1 MSIARPQ
8 ALLRRA
14 VAVPVGV
21 VGRIDAVL
29 DNAMARVDT
38 RIDSGMGSVFNASRS
53 FAIAASRSLNRTDC
67 VIERRYEAIDA
78 SVQARIDSARRH
90 GRHSARY
97 IAAVADGVDFK
108 LDVNVA
114 HIDRV
119 TQLGVAGL
127 VATGKAVVHATESLE
142 TNFETKFATAD
153 SIFQS
158 GINKAQ
164 ARASAATDFARATV
178 THFDARIEAE
188 HARVDRITDLG
199 LNAIGSFA
207 TATLSRVE
215 SVADATDSA
224 LVSRISRIDNRIDS
238 VQEVGRAAYAAMT
251 LGIQTSD
258 LLLTNAA
265 SQVDVRIDRRIAQG
279 AYAYTSTTN
288 FVMNATSLV
297 DRNLDQGI
305 AKFDTRLD
313 AGFAGLVRAA
323 QGVSYF
329 ASDLINDLDG
339 SLANRV
345 AGFDRRIEAFVIETQ
360 GPAPIHAGQR
370 ASSAPPWVATTLTL
384 VLGTLGAAT
393 GAAALNAE
401 PVPVAID
408 KTVKIE
414 ASAAHQAVQQYLG
427 IRESFAATQASRS
440 RQIASLKS
448 EIAAAKIRAN
458 KVSLPGSEI
467 IDVANNYGGVPYVR
481 GGTSPKGFDCSGYT
495 SFVYGQL
502 GISLP
507 RTAAEQ
513 AAWATPISSTHRKV
527 GDLMF
532 WGHGNGVYHVGIYA
546 GDGMMWDSP
555 YPGRRVGKV
564 SIWGNPSYGRVP
576 SAVLNGAA
584 VAEIVAKTAELADLQ
599 AAAPS
604 LSIKIDAANTLPE
617 FKYVAPPQAVQ

>member
-14 VAVPVGV
+14 FAVPVV
-21 VGRIDAVL
+21 VVSRIDAVL

-53 FAIAASRSLNRTDC
+53 FAIAASRSLDRTDC

-90 GRHSARY
+90 GKHSARY
-97 IAAVADGVDFK
+97 IAAVADGFDFK

-114 HIDRV
+114 QIDRV

-127 VATGKAVVHATESLE
+127 VATGQATSHATESLE

-153 SIFQS
+153 AIFQS
-158 GINKAQ
+158 GINKAKV
-164 ARASAATDFARATV
+164 RATATTDFARATV
-178 THFDARIEAE
+178 MHFDARIEAE
-188 HARVDRITDLG
+188 HARVDRISDVG
-199 LNAIGSFA
+199 INAIGSFA
-207 TATLSRVE
+207 TAALARVE
-215 SVADATDSA
+215 SIADATDRA
-224 LVSRISRIDNRIDS
+224 LVSSISRIDDRIDS
-238 VQEVGRAAYAAMT
+238 VQEVAPAAYVALT

-258 LLLTNAA
+258 QLLTNAA

-279 AYAYTSTTN
+279 AYAYTATTN
-288 FVMNATSLV
+288 FVMKATSLI
-297 DRNLDQGI
+297 DRNLDQRI
-305 AKFDTRLD
+305 AKFDNRID
-313 AGFAGLVRAA
+313 AGFAGLVRVA
-323 QGVSYF
+323 QGVTYF
-329 ASDLINDLDG
+329 VVNRIENVDG
-339 SLANRV
+339 SLTNRV
-345 AGFDRRIEAFVIETQ
+345 AGFDRRIEAFVIETH

-370 ASSAPPWVATTLTL
+370 ASSAPSWVATTLTL

-393 GAAALNAE
+393 GAAALNSE
-401 PVPVAID
+401 PAPLTID
-408 KTVKIE
+408 KTVKLE
-414 ASAAHQAVQQYLG
+414 ANAAHEAVQQYLG

-448 EIAAAKIRAN
+448 EIVAAKIRAN
-458 KVSLPGSEI
+458 KVSLPESEI
-467 IDVANNYGGVPYVR
+467 IDVANNYSGVPYVR

-495 SFVYGQL
+495 SFVFGQL

-513 AAWATPISSTHRKV
+513 ASWATPISSTHRKV

-532 WGHGNGVYHVGIYA
+532 WGRGNGVYHVGIYA

-564 SIWGNPSYGRVP
+564 SIWGNPTYGRVP

-599 AAAPS
+599 AAEPV
-604 LSIKIDAANTLPE
+604 LPIKINPANTLPE
-617 FKYVAPPQAVQ
+617 SKYVAPRQAIL